1 MSISALDKSYD
12 IDTHTRESHNCYSYL
27 LNLKSNA
34 AKKLCEKELKYN
46 DLCRRSQP
54 GYAAGYPS
62 LKTKDFSCP
71 VIVKRT
77 LADNPN
83 IKNSTFNQACPKD
96 TYKGAIVVAPGRDYH
111 YYRLND
117 EGYWTHKPGWKPS
130 TAYDAKNNLIKN
142 PELASRN
149 YGELN
154 YRDFCGY
161 VCVPRDPTKKRMTLY
176 NPTDNRMPNTE
187 YPLPKK
193 RKTFKN
199 RNKNGNKNKNRNR
212 NKNKTLGFRK

>member
-34 AKKLCEKELKYN
+34 AKKLCEKELKTN

-54 GYAAGYPS
+54 GYAAGFPS
-62 LKTKDFSCP
+62 LKTRDFNCP
-71 VIVKRT
+71 TIIKRT
-77 LADNPN
+77 LADNPH
-83 IKNSTFNQACPKD
+83 IKHTTFNQACPKD
-96 TYKGAIVVAPGRDYH
+96 KYKGAIVVAPGRDYH

-161 VCVPRDPTKKRMTLY
+161 VCVPRDPSKKRMTLY
-176 NPTDNRMPNTE
+176 NPIDNRMPTNEPQARRRT
-187 YPLPKK
+187 
-193 RKTFKN
+193 
-199 RNKNGNKNKNRNR
+199 NKNKNKNRNK
-212 NKNKTLGFRK
+212 NKNKTLGNKKRI

>member
-1 MSISALDKSYD
+1 MRVSALDKSYD
-12 IDTHTRESHNCYSYL
+12 IDTTTRESHNCYSYL
-27 LNLKSNA
+27 LNLKSKA
-34 AKKLCEKELKYN
+34 AKKLCEKEIKYN

-54 GYAAGYPS
+54 GYAAGFPS
-62 LKTKDFSCP
+62 LKTKDFNCP
-71 VIVKRT
+71 SIVTRT
-77 LADNPN
+77 LADNPK
-83 IKNSTFNQACPKD
+83 IKKSTFTQACPKD

-154 YRDFCGY
+154 YSKFCGY
-161 VCVPRDPTKKRMTLY
+161 VCVPRDPSQKRMTLY
-176 NPTDNRMPNTE
+176 NPIDNRMPNITE
-187 YPLPKK
+187 EYNQLPLTRKK
-193 RKTFKN
+193 RE
-199 RNKNGNKNKNRNR
+199 RKNK
-212 NKNKTLGFRK
+212 KKIKSFRKRNIKK

>member
-34 AKKLCEKELKYN
+34 AKKLCEKELKTN

-54 GYAAGYPS
+54 GYAAGFPS
-62 LKTKDFSCP
+62 LKTRDFNCP
-71 VIVKRT
+71 TIIKRT
-77 LADNPN
+77 LADNPH
-83 IKNSTFNQACPKD
+83 IKHTTFNQACPKD
-96 TYKGAIVVAPGRDYH
+96 KYKGAIVVAPGRDYH

-161 VCVPRDPTKKRMTLY
+161 VCVPRDPSKKRMTLY
-176 NPTDNRMPNTE
+176 NPIDNRMPTNEPQARRRT
-187 YPLPKK
+187 
-193 RKTFKN
+193 
-199 RNKNGNKNKNRNR
+199 NKNKNKNRNK
-212 NKNKTLGFRK
+212 NKNKTLGNKKTYLKK

>member
-54 GYAAGYPS
+54 GYAAGFPS
-62 LKTKDFSCP
+62 LKTKDFNCP
-71 VIVKRT
+71 TIVKRT

-83 IKNSTFNQACPKD
+83 IKPSTFIQACPKD
-96 TYKGAIVVAPGRDYH
+96 KYKGAIVVAPGRDYH

-154 YRDFCGY
+154 YSEFCGY

-176 NPTDNRMPNTE
+176 NPIDNRMPTNEPQTRRRTN
-187 YPLPKK
+187 KNK
-193 RKTFKN
+193 NKN
-199 RNKNGNKNKNRNR
+199 RNKNRNR
-212 NKNKTLGFRK
+212 NKTLGNKKRI